1 MSSEGT
7 NRRNAETHSR
17 TLTILKHMITIGARG
32 ANQGGH
38 GHDGDLEVVH
48 VVG

>member
-1 MSSEGT
+1 MSSDGT
-7 NRRNAETHSR
+7 NRRNAETHSK
-17 TLTILKHMITIGARG
+17 TLTIPKHTITSGAGG